1 MRGAI
6 DRIADLED
14 KLQNSDRDKQKLIN
28 VLGEK
33 QRDNEILASKLN
45 LAEQLKE
52 KELDELK
59 RCLDK
64 ENQVNLIFFLSYFTY
79 KL

>member
-14 KLQNSDRDKQKLIN
+14 KLQNSERDKQKLIN